1 MIMKQELTEEAKNLI
16 KKYPELINALADNI
30 KYGIEKDLEDYDG
43 WEKEEDAEDVYI
55 TDIINAI
62 EDYEHNYGW
71 NKTLGKK

>member
-1 MIMKQELTEEAKNLI
+1 MTTKKELTEEAKNLI
-16 KKYPELINALADNI
+16 KKYPELINALATNI

-62 EDYEHNYGW
+62 ENYQHNYGW
-71 NKTLGKK
+71 NKELKN

>member
-1 MIMKQELTEEAKNLI
+1 MIIKKELTEEAKNLI

-71 NKTLGKK
+71 NKELKN